1 MEYVEEIL
9 KTADFSAET
18 NLKES
23 LKKDLFSV
31 RKIDFDELM
40 KKSGIAKEENL
51 HVKQGNANNSIRRE
65 TERTIEPP
73 KKKGPVM

>member
-18 NLKES
+18 DLKAK

-31 RKIDFDELM
+31 RKIDLDELM
-40 KKSGIAKEENL
+40 KKKNVDFA
-51 HVKQGNANNSIRRE
+51 
-65 TERTIEPP
+65 
-73 KKKGPVM
+73 